1 MQLDD
6 FLELFLQ
13 KLVNIK
19 GINTIK
25 CTIKEQMYLN
35 LKDYDT
41 TKIDCSLISE
51 DGYYDAQI
59 DISLKS
65 YKDGEILCMD
75 FYKN

>member
-13 KLVNIK
+13 KLVNKK
-19 GINTIK
+19 GIKNIK
-25 CTIKEQMYLN
+25 TTIKEQMYLN

-51 DGYYDAQI
+51 DSYYNAQI